1 MDLFRLNCAM
11 GMVGNYGLFES
22 KSRANDIVRK
32 NCNKLVSCVYKLQVC
47 NLCGYEWKL
56 CVK

>member
-22 KSRANDIVRK
+22 KSKANDIVRK
-32 NCNKLVSCVYKLQVC
+32 NCNKLVSCVSALQVC
-47 NLCGYEWKL
+47 NL
-56 CVK
+56 